1 VREGWWKVEEEEGE
15 RKRKRGLYWYSI
27 YRGL

>member
-1 VREGWWKVEEEEGE
+1 VREGWWKVEEEEEE